1 MFYLHEYKKIDYWT
15 ILCSD
20 LLFVSF
26 AGRFDVTV
34 GFIMVVFTR
43 LVFMCFKY
51 GTNTEIYSAK
61 RVDKCVILTFVLSW
75 VNTGLFGNSGVSIS
89 GFAIFDLKLAKC
101 FPICDILFLKSRA
114 KKE

>member
-1 MFYLHEYKKIDYWT
+1 MIIYTNKKIDYWT
-15 ILCSD
+15 IFCSD

-51 GTNTEIYSAK
+51 GT
-61 RVDKCVILTFVLSW
+61 
-75 VNTGLFGNSGVSIS
+75 
-89 GFAIFDLKLAKC
+89 
-101 FPICDILFLKSRA
+101 
-114 KKE
+114 KKYA